1 MAEEEELGDLEA
13 VQKLRETGDS
23 EMIIGDIL

>member
-1 MAEEEELGDLEA
+1 MAEEEELGYLEA
-13 VQKLRETGDS
+13 VQKLREIGDS